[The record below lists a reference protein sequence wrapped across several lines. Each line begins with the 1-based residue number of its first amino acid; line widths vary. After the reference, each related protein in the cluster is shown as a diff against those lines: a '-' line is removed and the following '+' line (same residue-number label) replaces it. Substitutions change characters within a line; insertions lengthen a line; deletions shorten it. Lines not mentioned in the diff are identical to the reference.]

1 MKQDFDYFVQANIKK
16 GFYYFFQFQQTST
29 TSVTLFQFHKVS
41 AKCFALCFSSKHIN
55 VELYFLIKRKK
66 KNKDQERILMFLFQ
80 GNQQIFL
87 LFGFIQTKKHYSNVL
102 TFRMIQ
108 RNINKE
114 YYSFFY

>member
-66 KNKDQERILMFLFQ
+66 KTKIKKGYLCFYSKEINKYFYSLVLF
-80 GNQQIFL
+80 
-87 LFGFIQTKKHYSNVL
+87 K
-102 TFRMIQ
+102 Q
-108 RNINKE
+108 RNITQM
-114 YYSFFY
+114 F